1 MHISPYTSTQEVPA
15 QLLLH
20 IDDTVSVGS
29 FVAVLDND
37 TDTHYHIAKVVDVN
51 ENTTHLHYHVTKS
64 KRLRGARWDPLY
76 TLPNSNRVVTV
87 QPDTIDRDFRQYMG
101 AIDTR
106 PIDDSLIILANVG
119 MTDTNCVNA
128 RSRGILRKKT
138 NYKHHRLTY
147 TWTP

>member
-1 MHISPYTSTQEVPA
+1 MPRTHASQTHATQYTCHTC
-15 QLLLH
+15 
-20 IDDTVSVGS
+20 
-29 FVAVLDND
+29 
-37 TDTHYHIAKVVDVN
+37 
-51 ENTTHLHYHVTKS
+51 
-64 KRLRGARWDPLY
+64 GARWDPLY

-128 RSRGILRKKT
+128 RA
-138 NYKHHRLTY
+138 
-147 TWTP
+147 

>member
-1 MHISPYTSTQEVPA
+1 
-15 QLLLH
+15 
-20 IDDTVSVGS
+20 
-29 FVAVLDND
+29 
-37 TDTHYHIAKVVDVN
+37 
-51 ENTTHLHYHVTKS
+51 
-64 KRLRGARWDPLY
+64 
-76 TLPNSNRVVTV
+76 
-87 QPDTIDRDFRQYMG
+87 MG